1 MVLFK
6 IWGERN
12 SGTNFLFKLLNENNF
27 PVINDIVEEIEEK
40 KIKKV
45 KYYKHAIPDI
55 TCKNIDNRVIDIFIF
70 RELNSWLL
78 SMYNNPYELNKN
90 NFSNFQEFLTVKQK
104 SVNELLTFEGENASG
119 DDNDKTIFDIRYY
132 KFSKADEYKNIAKDV
147 IFVNLSYLQNEENA
161 LIFLQTLDKQFME
174 RSTTDYITNFTHTKV
189 NSDIKNREY
198 QENLDDHQDIIKE
211 MKNTD
216 TENFIN
222 ELTFSIYGTN

>member
-12 SGTNFLFKLLNENNF
+12 SGTNFLFKLLHENNF
-27 PVINDIVEEIEEK
+27 PVINDIVEEIKEK
-40 KIKKV
+40 NIKKV

-78 SMYNNPYELNKN
+78 SMYNNPYELDINK
-90 NFSNFQEFLTVKQK
+90 FSNLEQFLTVKHK

-132 KFSKADEYKNIAKDV
+132 KFNKANEYKTKVKDV
-147 IFVNLSYLQNEENA
+147 IFVNLSYLQKEENA
-161 LIFLQTLDKQFME
+161 LNFLQILDKKYF
-174 RSTTDYITNFTHTKV
+174 SKSKSNYITNFTHTKNNLDV
-189 NSDIKNREY
+189 KNREY
-198 QENLDDHQDIIKE
+198 QIDINNFDKIVNS
-211 MKNTD
+211 MKNID
-216 TENFIN
+216 AENFIN
-222 ELTFSIYGTN
+222 NLQFTIYDNN